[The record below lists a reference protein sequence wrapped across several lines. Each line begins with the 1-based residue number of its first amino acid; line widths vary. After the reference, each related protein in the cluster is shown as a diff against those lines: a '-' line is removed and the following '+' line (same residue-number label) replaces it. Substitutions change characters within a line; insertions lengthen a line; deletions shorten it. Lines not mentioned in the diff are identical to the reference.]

1 MKKIYLIL
9 IIAIILTYILPIV
22 CKYENFEV
30 VSYNVNTNNMQQ
42 YKSVYDK
49 TEKEYE
55 SDISFTKHKH
65 IKCCLVENKLDNDKF
80 SYQYKQLEDDN
91 CDLKLYDTTTNKTL
105 LIEGDNG
112 WDNKY
117 CKPSDIEEFT
127 ENINGEYNFTSDDT
141 IYAVDDS
148 LKNIQFIKE
157 TPKPTSILLKY
168 SMILKDMEK
177 NIQQNIEE
185 KNDIKKN
192 IKGSCRFANK
202 ECINFIDK
210 KTCDK
215 LNLQWS
221 EKSCYEMLPFKFVDK
236 VKIHA
241 PTFED
246 GGGVVNLFPVP
257 DVPINCS
264 DNTSSFPPTK

>member
-9 IIAIILTYILPIV
+9 IIAIILTYILPII
-22 CKYENFEV
+22 CTHENFEV
-30 VSYNVNTNNMQQ
+30 VSYNVNTNDMQQ

-55 SDISFTKHKH
+55 TDISFTKHKH
-65 IKCCLVENKLDNDKF
+65 IKCCLVENKLKGDKF
-80 SYQYKQLEDDN
+80 TYQYKQLEDDK
-91 CDLKLYDTTTNKTL
+91 CDLKLYDTDMNKTL
-105 LIEGDNG
+105 FIEGDNG

-117 CKPSDIEEFT
+117 CKPVEVEEFT
-127 ENINGEYNFTSDDT
+127 ETKDGEYNFTSGD
-141 IYAVDDS
+141 IYYAVDDS

-157 TPKPTSILLKY
+157 TPKPTSILIKY
-168 SMILKDMEK
+168 STLLKDMEK
-177 NIQQNIEE
+177 NMEE
-185 KNDIKKN
+185 KVDIKKN

-210 KTCDK
+210 QTCDK

-236 VKIHA
+236 IKIRA

-246 GGGVVNLFPVP
+246 GGGAVNLFPVP
-257 DVPINCS
+257 GVAIDCS
-264 DNTSSFPPTK
+264 DNTSNFPPTK